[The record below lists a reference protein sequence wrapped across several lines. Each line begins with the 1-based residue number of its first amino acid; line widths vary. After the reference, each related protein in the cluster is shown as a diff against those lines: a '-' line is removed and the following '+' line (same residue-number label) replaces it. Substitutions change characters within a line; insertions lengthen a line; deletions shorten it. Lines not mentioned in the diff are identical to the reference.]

1 MLTQAHPVAVD
12 RDALA
17 TEAPGSVRA
26 RIRAGQLTSPTA
38 GYARG
43 YVQAN
48 LVIMP
53 ERSAFD
59 FLRYCQRNPKP
70 CPLLAVGEPGDPRLP
85 ALGDDVDVRSDL
97 PGYRVFE
104 NGSLTERRHDIADL
118 WRDDLVA
125 FAIGCSFSWEEALMA
140 EGLPLRHVDQ
150 GANVSMYRTNIPT
163 APSGAFEGDLVVSMR
178 PFRPAAAIR
187 AIQITSRFPLS
198 HGAPVHF
205 GDPGAIGV
213 ADLARPDYGD
223 PTEIGADET
232 PVFWACGVTPQVAIR
247 NAGVGLCITHEPG
260 CMLITDLSNAGTAV
274 V

>member
-1 MLTQAHPVAVD
+1 MLDQDSNAGTK
-12 RDALA
+12 REALA
-17 TEAPGSVRA
+17 NATPAAVRA
-26 RIRAGQLTSPTA
+26 RIRAGELAAPTA

-43 YVQAN
+43 FVQAN
-48 LVIMP
+48 LAVLP
-53 ERSAFD
+53 QRSAFD

-85 ALGDDVDVRSDL
+85 GLGADVDVRGDL

-104 NGSLTERRHDIADL
+104 NGTLSARRQDITDL
-118 WRDDLVA
+118 WRDDFVA

-140 EGLPLRHVDQ
+140 EGIALRHVDR
-150 GANVSMYRTNIPT
+150 GGNVSMYRTSLPT
-163 APSGAFEGDLVVSMR
+163 AVSGAFSGDLVVSMR
-178 PFRPAAAIR
+178 PFRPADAIR

-205 GDPGAIGV
+205 GDPSAIGI

-223 PTEIGADET
+223 PTEIKADEV

-247 NAGVGLCITHEPG
+247 NAGVELCITHEPG
-260 CMLITDLSNAGTAV
+260 CMLITDLSNAGTSV